1 MFLLTSQ
8 LGADKY
14 LLPALE
20 PGHEDRKCVIIDLD
34 ETLVHSSFKVIVVE
48 TKWMGN
54 CVGVLYSPILALCIH
69 SYNVSITWVQWA
81 AIIPFLGSKE
91 FSQSVFVTMNMRWCA
106 YSGGRHHLVNLIN
119 HCVPIFMPLQWCLS
133 IIWLAYST

>member
-48 TKWMGN
+48 TKWMGE
-54 CVGVLYSPILALCIH
+54 LCG
-69 SYNVSITWVQWA
+69 SAVQPNTC
-81 AIIPFLGSKE
+81 IVYP
-91 FSQSVFVTMNMRWCA
+91 
-106 YSGGRHHLVNLIN
+106 
-119 HCVPIFMPLQWCLS
+119 
-133 IIWLAYST
+133 